1 MAPSSQSMEANIFHS
16 MTSQAILSKL
26 PYSYPFLFV
35 DELTEIN
42 ENGITGNYTFD
53 PKLPFYEGH
62 FKDNPITPGVILTET
77 MAQIGLV
84 CFGIFLLQKENT
96 DNINIALTSSNIDF
110 YKPVLPNEKVIVKS
124 EKIYFRFNKLK
135 CKVQMFNMDEE
146 LVCRGEISGMILNN
160 T

>member
-53 PKLPFYEGH
+53 PK
-62 FKDNPITPGVILTET
+62 
-77 MAQIGLV
+77 
-84 CFGIFLLQKENT
+84 
-96 DNINIALTSSNIDF
+96 
-110 YKPVLPNEKVIVKS
+110 KPVLPNEKVIVKS